1 MKNKN
6 TICSCEASIYNEN
19 MLRLKKFIKNEQNFN
34 NNELINLI
42 QIYCETLLFF
52 KRNSSG
58 PCNVKIKGKIYYSVF
73 IFKING
79 KINALDIVSSYE
91 FFIDKIINQL
101 SIRLSENLNIQD
113 FEKLITLTNSIL
125 ETKDISHTEKLK
137 IIKVEHK
144 NFSTIWDKLLRFI
157 PESISLSSLN
167 IRENLILETLKEPQE
182 YYQEEYLQEFVKS
195 LNLIYISYILFYIKV
210 QIANNHIID
219 IFQTLYDKLAQIET
233 LKDFIYID
241 LNVIV
246 NNLLK
251 VLIINNTLFQ
261 FQKKEEIQE
270 IIQEYKLY
278 IKDEEIEN
286 LKKMIDFDIDKY
298 NIENE
303 LSMFSYHPKFID
315 TLINKKDEMKTR
327 ISFLIPFKLNTEYVE
342 FIIDDCKFEF
352 LCNEPMLFKRPVI
365 EFSDKVIVAWNE
377 EIYKETLL

>member
-251 VLIINNTLFQ
+251 VLI
-261 FQKKEEIQE
+261 
-270 IIQEYKLY
+270 
-278 IKDEEIEN
+278 
-286 LKKMIDFDIDKY
+286 
-298 NIENE
+298 
-303 LSMFSYHPKFID
+303 
-315 TLINKKDEMKTR
+315 
-327 ISFLIPFKLNTEYVE
+327 
-342 FIIDDCKFEF
+342 
-352 LCNEPMLFKRPVI
+352 
-365 EFSDKVIVAWNE
+365 
-377 EIYKETLL
+377 